1 MDIMKSWITSI
12 TVVIIFIMLMDIMIP
27 NNNMKR
33 FVKVIMGLL
42 VILVIIKPF
51 ILAKD
56 LGNQFQLSMAQTAAY
71 IEEADDEG
79 KGNAVSVFQNTA
91 ALDIYKQKL
100 SDKITEIVKA
110 HEGLKSG
117 NVQVVVDIEND
128 INKKEFGSI
137 TGVQVFLEKGND
149 GALQTSGIQPVK
161 INSKT
166 VINKNKTE
174 YNLNNSKLSQELC
187 LEIETALGLENTEV
201 SIDIHE

>member
-1 MDIMKSWITSI
+1 MDIMKSWITNI

-56 LGNQFQLSMAQTAAY
+56 LGDQFQLSMTQTAAY
-71 IEEADDEG
+71 IEQADDEG

-117 NVQVVVDIEND
+117 NEQVVVDIEND

-137 TGVQVFLEKGND
+137 TGVQVFIEKGND
-149 GALQTSGIQPVK
+149 SALQTSGIQPVK

-166 VINKNKTE
+166 VINKNQTE

-201 SIDIHE
+201 SIEIHE

>member
-1 MDIMKSWITSI
+1 MDFMKSWITNI
-12 TVVIIFIMLMDIMIP
+12 TVVIIFIMLMDIMLP

-56 LGNQFQLSMAQTAAY
+56 LGDQFQLSMAQTAAY
-71 IEEADDEG
+71 IEQADNEG
-79 KGNAVSVFQNTA
+79 KENTVSVFQNTA

-100 SDKITEIVKA
+100 SDKITDIVKA
-110 HEGLKSG
+110 HEGLENR
-117 NVQVVVDIEND
+117 NVQVVAAIEDD

-137 TGVQVFLEKGND
+137 TGLQVFIEKSND
-149 GALQTSGIQPVK
+149 TSLQTSGIQPVK
-161 INSKT
+161 IKRET
-166 VINKNKTE
+166 VINKNQTE

-187 LEIETALGLENTEV
+187 SEIETALGLEGTVV
-201 SIDIHE
+201 SIEIHE